1 MTMETKSNI
10 ESLLIRFYEGKTTP
24 AEEEK
29 LMDFFRSDDVPAEL
43 EADRTLFLSMSGIA
57 DTHIPDD
64 IAAEINA
71 FVGNLDDSKTE
82 KNPGQASRQLKC
94 NVFPREK
101 PPKIIWYHIAAAV
114 SVIAIV
120 GVGIMQFQNHES
132 QDSPFSDTCTSV
144 EEATMQIKRANCIIS
159 RSIRMC
165 KQPAQEAIQKTNS
178 KINKIKNQ
186 SKL

>member
-1 MTMETKSNI
+1 METKSNI

-29 LMDFFRSDDVPAEL
+29 LMDFFRSDDVPTEL
-43 EADRTLFLSMSGIA
+43 EADRKLFLSMSEVA

-64 IAAEINA
+64 IATEINA
-71 FVGNLDDSKTE
+71 FVGNLNDSETE
-82 KNPGQASRQLKC
+82 KNPELASRQPKS
-94 NVFPREK
+94 NVFRLEK
-101 PPKIIWYHIAAAV
+101 PPKTIWYRIAAAV
-114 SVIAIV
+114 SLIAIV
-120 GVGIMQFQNHES
+120 GVCIMQFQNQES
-132 QDSPFSDTCTSV
+132 NESPFRDTCTSV
-144 EEATMQIKRANCIIS
+144 EEATMQIERANSIIS
-159 RSIRMC
+159 RSIQMC

>member
-10 ESLLIRFYEGKTTP
+10 ESLLIRYYDGKTTP

-43 EADRTLFLSMSGIA
+43 EADRRLFLSMAEIA

-71 FVGNLDDSKTE
+71 YVGNLGDSEKE
-82 KNPGQASRQLKC
+82 KNLELASRQLKS
-94 NVFPREK
+94 NVFRQGK
-101 PPKIIWYHIAAAV
+101 PPKAIWYHIAAAV
-114 SVIAIV
+114 SIIAIV
-120 GVGIMQFQNHES
+120 GICIMQFQNQES
-132 QDSPFSDTCTSV
+132 NESPFSDTCTSV
-144 EEATMQIKRANCIIS
+144 EEAAMQIERANSIVS
-159 RSIRMC
+159 RSIQMC
-165 KQPAQEAIQKTNS
+165 KQPAQEAIRKTNS

>member
-1 MTMETKSNI
+1 METKSNI
-10 ESLLIRFYEGKTTP
+10 ESLLIRFYNGKTTP

-43 EADRTLFLSMSGIA
+43 EADRKLFLSMSEIA

-64 IAAEINA
+64 IATEINT
-71 FVGNLDDSKTE
+71 FVGNLNDSETE
-82 KNPGQASRQLKC
+82 KNPELASRQPKS
-94 NVFPREK
+94 NVFRQEK
-101 PPKIIWYHIAAAV
+101 PPKTIWYRIAAAV

-120 GVGIMQFQNHES
+120 GVCIMQFQNQES
-132 QDSPFSDTCTSV
+132 NESPFRDTCTSV
-144 EEATMQIKRANCIIS
+144 EEAAMQIERANSIIS
-159 RSIRMC
+159 RSIQMC

>member
-1 MTMETKSNI
+1 METKSNI
-10 ESLLIRFYEGKTTP
+10 ESLLIRFYDGKTTP
-24 AEEEK
+24 EEEEK

-43 EADRTLFLSMSGIA
+43 EADRKLFLSMSEIA

-64 IAAEINA
+64 IATEINA
-71 FVGNLDDSKTE
+71 FVGNLNDSETE
-82 KNPGQASRQLKC
+82 KNPELASRQPKS
-94 NVFPREK
+94 NVFRQEK
-101 PPKIIWYHIAAAV
+101 PPKTIWYRIAAAV

-120 GVGIMQFQNHES
+120 GICIMQFQNQES
-132 QDSPFSDTCTSV
+132 NESPFRDTCASV
-144 EEATMQIKRANCIIS
+144 EEAAMQIERANSIIS
-159 RSIRMC
+159 RSIQMC

>member
-1 MTMETKSNI
+1 METKSNI

-29 LMDFFRSDDVPAEL
+29 LMDFFRSDDVPTEL
-43 EADRTLFLSMSGIA
+43 EADRKLFLSMSEIA

-64 IAAEINA
+64 IATEINT
-71 FVGNLDDSKTE
+71 FVDNLNDSETE
-82 KNPGQASRQLKC
+82 KNPELASRQPKS
-94 NVFPREK
+94 NVFRQEK
-101 PPKIIWYHIAAAV
+101 PPKTIWYRIAAAV

-120 GVGIMQFQNHES
+120 GICIMQFQNQES
-132 QDSPFSDTCTSV
+132 NESPFRDTCASV
-144 EEATMQIKRANCIIS
+144 EEAAMQIERANSIVS
-159 RSIRMC
+159 RSIQMC
-165 KQPAQEAIQKTNS
+165 KLPTQEAIRKTNS

>member
-1 MTMETKSNI
+1 METKSNI

-43 EADRTLFLSMSGIA
+43 EADRKLFLSMSEIA

-64 IAAEINA
+64 IATEINT
-71 FVGNLDDSKTE
+71 FVGNLNDSEAE
-82 KNPGQASRQLKC
+82 KNPEPASRQPKS
-94 NVFPREK
+94 NVFRQEK
-101 PPKIIWYHIAAAV
+101 PPKTIWYRIAAAV

-120 GVGIMQFQNHES
+120 GICIMQFQNQES
-132 QDSPFSDTCTSV
+132 NESPFRDTCASV
-144 EEATMQIKRANCIIS
+144 EEAAMQIERANSIVS
-159 RSIRMC
+159 RSIQMC
-165 KQPAQEAIQKTNS
+165 KLPTQEAIRKTNS

>member
-1 MTMETKSNI
+1 METKSNI

-43 EADRTLFLSMSGIA
+43 EADRKLFMSMAEIA
-57 DTHIPDD
+57 DTNIPDN
-64 IAAEINA
+64 IATEINT
-71 FVGNLDDSKTE
+71 FVGNLNDSETE
-82 KNPGQASRQLKC
+82 KNPEPASRQPKS
-94 NVFPREK
+94 NVFRREK
-101 PPKIIWYHIAAAV
+101 PPKTIWYRIAAAV

-120 GVGIMQFQNHES
+120 GICIMQFQNQES
-132 QDSPFSDTCTSV
+132 NESPFRDTCASV
-144 EEATMQIKRANCIIS
+144 EEAAMQIERANSIVS
-159 RSIRMC
+159 RSIQMC
-165 KQPAQEAIQKTNS
+165 KLPTQEAIRKTNS

>member
-43 EADRTLFLSMSGIA
+43 EADRTLFLSMAEIA

-64 IAAEINA
+64 IATEINA
-71 FVGNLDDSKTE
+71 FVGNLNDSETE
-82 KNPGQASRQLKC
+82 KNPELASRQPKS
-94 NVFPREK
+94 NVFRLEK
-101 PPKIIWYHIAAAV
+101 PPKTIWYRIAAAA
-114 SVIAIV
+114 SLIAIV
-120 GVGIMQFQNHES
+120 GVCIMQFQNQETNE
-132 QDSPFSDTCTSV
+132 SPFRDTCTSV
-144 EEATMQIKRANCIIS
+144 EEAAMQIERANSIIS
-159 RSIRMC
+159 RSIQMC
-165 KQPAQEAIQKTNS
+165 KKPAQEAIQKTNS

>member
-1 MTMETKSNI
+1 METKSNI

-29 LMDFFRSDDVPAEL
+29 LMDFFRYDDVPAEL
-43 EADRTLFLSMSGIA
+43 EADRKLFLSMSEIA

-64 IAAEINA
+64 IATEINT
-71 FVGNLDDSKTE
+71 FVGNLNDSETE
-82 KNPGQASRQLKC
+82 KNPELASRQPKS
-94 NVFPREK
+94 NVFRKEK
-101 PPKIIWYHIAAAV
+101 PPKTIWYRIAAAV

-120 GVGIMQFQNHES
+120 GVCIMQFQNQES
-132 QDSPFSDTCTSV
+132 NESPFRDTCASV
-144 EEATMQIKRANCIIS
+144 EEAAMQIERANSIVS
-159 RSIRMC
+159 RSIQMC
-165 KQPAQEAIQKTNS
+165 KKPTQEAIQKTNS

>member
-1 MTMETKSNI
+1 METKSNI

-43 EADRTLFLSMSGIA
+43 EADRKLFLSMAEIA

-64 IAAEINA
+64 IATEINT
-71 FVGNLDDSKTE
+71 FVGNLNDSETE
-82 KNPGQASRQLKC
+82 KNPELASRQPKS
-94 NVFPREK
+94 NVFRQEK
-101 PPKIIWYHIAAAV
+101 PPKTIWYRIAAAV

-120 GVGIMQFQNHES
+120 GVCIMQFQNQES
-132 QDSPFSDTCTSV
+132 NESPFRDTCTSV
-144 EEATMQIKRANCIIS
+144 EEATMQIERANSIIS
-159 RSIRMC
+159 RSIQMC

-178 KINKIKNQ
+178 RINKIKNNNV
-186 SKL
+186 KL

>member
-1 MTMETKSNI
+1 METKLNI
-10 ESLLIRFYEGKTTP
+10 ESLLIRFYNGKTTP

-43 EADRTLFLSMSGIA
+43 EADRKLFLSMSEIA

-64 IAAEINA
+64 IATEINT
-71 FVGNLDDSKTE
+71 FVGNLNDSETE
-82 KNPGQASRQLKC
+82 KNPELASRQPKS
-94 NVFPREK
+94 NVFRKEK
-101 PPKIIWYHIAAAV
+101 PPKTIWYRIAAAV

-120 GVGIMQFQNHES
+120 GVCIMQFQNQES
-132 QDSPFSDTCTSV
+132 NESPFRDTCTSV
-144 EEATMQIKRANCIIS
+144 EEATMQIERANSIIS
-159 RSIRMC
+159 RSIQMC
-165 KQPAQEAIQKTNS
+165 KKPAQEAIQKTNS